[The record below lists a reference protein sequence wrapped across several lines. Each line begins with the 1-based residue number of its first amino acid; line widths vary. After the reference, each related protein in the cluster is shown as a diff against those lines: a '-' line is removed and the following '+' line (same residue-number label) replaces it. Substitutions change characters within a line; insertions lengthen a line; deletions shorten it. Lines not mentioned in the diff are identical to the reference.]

1 MWVAAF
7 FGMATKYAEGFL
19 AVRYRTIDEEGHVL
33 GGPFYYIENGMGHKW
48 KWLAKVFSF
57 FGACVGLFG
66 IGTFTQVN
74 GIASAVQ
81 SFFDPN
87 KEDTVSILGT
97 DYSIAIVITAF
108 ALAICV
114 GLVVIGGIKRIS
126 SVSQVIVPF
135 MAILYI
141 VTVLVLIV
149 TNIEKLPGAL
159 ATIVEYAFGVKAVAG
174 GVLSSIAIS
183 MQKGIARGIFSNEAG
198 LGSAPIAAAAAK
210 TKEPV
215 RQGLVTMT
223 GTFIDTIIV
232 CTLTGLSIVMM
243 GSYKVVGLEG
253 VQVTTHAFQNGL
265 SFLPAEV
272 SSFILMVCLVFF
284 AFTTILGWDYYG
296 ERCLEYLSN
305 KSKTA
310 VQVYRWLYI
319 LAVFIG
325 PYMTVKAVWTIADIF
340 NGLMAIPNIIA
351 LFTLSGVVA
360 KETKEHFE
368 KKKQESK

>member
-1 MWVAAF
+1 M
-7 FGMATKYAEGFL
+7 
-19 AVRYRTIDEEGHVL
+19 
-33 GGPFYYIENGMGHKW
+33 
-48 KWLAKVFSF
+48 
-57 FGACVGLFG
+57 
-66 IGTFTQVN
+66 
-74 GIASAVQ
+74 
-81 SFFDPN
+81 
-87 KEDTVSILGT
+87 
-97 DYSIAIVITAF
+97 
-108 ALAICV
+108 
-114 GLVVIGGIKRIS
+114 
-126 SVSQVIVPF
+126 
-135 MAILYI
+135 
-141 VTVLVLIV
+141 
-149 TNIEKLPGAL
+149 
-159 ATIVEYAFGVKAVAG
+159 
-174 GVLSSIAIS
+174 SSIAIS

-232 CTLTGLSIVMM
+232 CTLTGLSIAMM

>member
-1 MWVAAF
+1 M
-7 FGMATKYAEGFL
+7 
-19 AVRYRTIDEEGHVL
+19 
-33 GGPFYYIENGMGHKW
+33 
-48 KWLAKVFSF
+48 
-57 FGACVGLFG
+57 
-66 IGTFTQVN
+66 
-74 GIASAVQ
+74 
-81 SFFDPN
+81 
-87 KEDTVSILGT
+87 
-97 DYSIAIVITAF
+97 
-108 ALAICV
+108 
-114 GLVVIGGIKRIS
+114 VVIGGIKRIAN
-126 SVSQVIVPF
+126 VSQVIVPF
-135 MAILYI
+135 MAVLYI
-141 VTVLVLIV
+141 VSVLVLIV
-149 TNIEKLPGAL
+149 TNITKLPGAI
-159 ATIVEYAFGVKAVAG
+159 ATIVEYAFGAKAVAG
-174 GVLSSIAIS
+174 GVFASIAIS

-210 TKEPV
+210 TKDPV

-253 VQVTTHAFQNGL
+253 VQVTTYAFQKGL

-272 SSFILMVCLVFF
+272 SAFILMVCLVFF

-310 VQVYRWLYI
+310 VKVYRWLYI

-351 LFTLSGVVA
+351 LFVLSGIVA
-360 KETKEHFE
+360 KETKDYFDE
-368 KKKQESK
+368 KKKQNNK